1 VFNDKRIRVIH
12 KAIDLAEGRYRMNI
26 NLSIDVATTDNQT
39 VLTVKGEIDAYTA
52 PLLKEKLLPATAKEA
67 EKIVVDLNDVTY
79 MDSTGLGVFIS
90 ALKSTKEHGS
100 TLTLVN
106 LQERVHRL
114 FKITSLDSII
124 SIDTTTRGGE

>member
-1 VFNDKRIRVIH
+1 
-12 KAIDLAEGRYRMNI
+12 M
-26 NLSIDVATTDNQT
+26 NLSIDVVETDNQT

-52 PLLKEKLLPATAKEA
+52 PLLKEKLLPATAKET
-67 EKIVVDLNDVTY
+67 EKIIVDLNDVTY

-90 ALKSTKEHGS
+90 ALKSAKEHGS

-124 SIDTTTRGGE
+124 EIDTTIRGGE